1 VVAVS
6 FYEKLVGDAWDLG
19 SGAAE
24 RRINRLLILLAGLSF
39 ISAVADFGQFMTQPF
54 WHRVIGMTAVGLAL
68 SAVIVVALAP
78 SVIARRRRGRRSRG
92 APRRGAQT

>member
-1 VVAVS
+1 
-6 FYEKLVGDAWDLG
+6 
-19 SGAAE
+19 
-24 RRINRLLILLAGLSF
+24 
-39 ISAVADFGQFMTQPF
+39 
-54 WHRVIGMTAVGLAL
+54 MTAVGLAL